1 MEEEEKVEGETLEAQ
16 GEEEAPETPQEDLE
30 ELRKKAELAENY
42 KIRAEKAEKALKKP
56 VQSVSQQSQVDSID
70 MIKLGK
76 KLKDYSDEELDFVT
90 EFAKSKNP
98 EEILKAL
105 ENPFVQSGISAYREK
120 VEKEKL
126 TLTPTGTQS
135 ESDKPMSLT
144 EKLSKAGSVAEKEK
158 ILKEFNLYKEFRP
171 RSDRTNIG
179 PVGLR

>member
-1 MEEEEKVEGETLEAQ
+1 MEEEEKVEGETLEAT
-16 GEEEAPETPQEDLE
+16 EETETPETSVDLE

-42 KIRAEKAEKALKKP
+42 KIRAEKAEKALKRVP
-56 VQSVSQQSQVDSID
+56 VNQSENPVDSID

-90 EFAKSKNP
+90 EFAKSKKP

-120 VEKEKL
+120 TEKEKL

-135 ESDKPMSLT
+135 ESDMPLSLT
-144 EKLSKAGSVAEKEK
+144 EKLNRAGSMAEKEK
-158 ILKEFNLYKEFRP
+158 LLKEYGLVKEFRP

-179 PVGLR
+179 PIGLR

>member
-1 MEEEEKVEGETLEAQ
+1 MEEENQVEEETLDTPTV
-16 GEEEAPETPQEDLE
+16 EEETPETPQVDLE
-30 ELRKKAELAENY
+30 EIRKKAELAENY
-42 KIRAEKAEKALKKP
+42 KIRAEKAEKALKQKP
-56 VQSVSQQSQVDSID
+56 NNQPVSPVDSID

-126 TLTPTGTQS
+126 TLRPTGTQS
-135 ESDKPMSLT
+135 ESDKPLSIT
-144 EKLSKAGSVAEKEK
+144 EKLAKAGSMADKEK
-158 ILKEFNLYKEFRP
+158 ILKEVNLYKEFRP